1 MKQTKQLPLTP
12 ITEETFIQQGWTK
25 VETVANESDGYYDDE
40 DEDDDF
46 VDGDYYWALSLPK
59 TRVDEYA
66 PRLVSNTVG
75 ERELLSFD
83 IKLRANEFVV
93 QIEEMEGLGFCK
105 YEEEVEVL
113 YKALTGEDLYS

>member
-12 ITEETFIQQGWTK
+12 ITEETFLQQGWTK

-40 DEDDDF
+40 DDDDDF
-46 VDGDYYWALSLPK
+46 IDGDYYWALPLPK
-59 TRVDEYA
+59 ARVDEYA
-66 PRLVSNTVG
+66 PRLVSNTLG
-75 ERELLSFD
+75 EREILSFD

-93 QIEEMEGLGFCK
+93 QIEELEGLGFCK

-113 YKALTGEDLYS
+113 YKALTGEDIYS